1 MTFQERSGAIFN
13 GVLNVLAWVAAVIIL
28 FIMLSVGSDVVMRY
42 FFKQPQIWVLEVTEY
57 ALLFM
62 TFLSATWLLRD
73 EGHVKMDLILSLLK
87 PRVRKILNT
96 FTTILLA
103 ILFIILTWYGTKV
116 TWEQFQNDY
125 FMATPLEVPT
135 GPLMCV
141 IPIGFFLLFIQTLRM
156 LHGYL
161 RKSGPETSS
170 KD

>member
-1 MTFQERSGAIFN
+1 MSFQERSEAIFN
-13 GVLNVLAWVAAVIIL
+13 GVLNALALVAAVIIL
-28 FIMLSVGSDVVMRY
+28 FIMLSIGSDVVMRY

-87 PRVRKILNT
+87 PRARKILNT

-125 FMATPLEVPT
+125 FMATPLQAPT
-135 GPLMCV
+135 GPLMSV
-141 IPIGFFLLFIQTLRM
+141 IPVGFFLLFIQSLRM

-161 RKSGPETSS
+161 RNSQTEKPPKE
-170 KD
+170 